1 MDSKRRGTILSLHMI
16 MYGAVFSNAVQYSL
30 QRQDERFR
38 PIYLTAREL
47 DEMGCSL
54 PPESDSCD
62 ESELERLREHQSDIR
77 RAFALVRPCRASL
90 STRA

>member
-1 MDSKRRGTILSLHMI
+1 MI

-47 DEMGCSL
+47 DETKLLFRQPCLNKRLFKASRAADEQLCEG
-54 PPESDSCD
+54 ES
-62 ESELERLREHQSDIR
+62 
-77 RAFALVRPCRASL
+77 
-90 STRA
+90 